1 MLIVVFTM
9 IRRITIVGLVS
20 LLLLSCLYAEET
32 ELPPTDAEILDS
44 LTVIMDCVSASLVTE
59 CTDSDI
65 DLPCSNVSMNQGS
78 MLPRRIAYFL
88 ADPSEYV
95 DKLAPADSG
104 GGFFAAL
111 LSLLNSATENPLVSA
126 VYVAMSTRDYKEG
139 DFLLS
144 GYISFEYP
152 EGADL
157 DQVLAIWSS
166 RENTGQSIGLSVD
179 MQVYGSKLS
188 RPMYLSGDFS
198 LSVDDTGDIVISSV
212 NVYRINGYAYQG
224 GEFRM

>member
-1 MLIVVFTM
+1 M
-9 IRRITIVGLVS
+9 IRRLTIVGLVS
-20 LLLLSCLYAEET
+20 LLLISSLFAEET
-32 ELPPTDAEILDS
+32 ELPPTDAEVLDS

-78 MLPRRIAYFL
+78 KLPRRIAYFL

-95 DKLAPADSG
+95 DKLSPSDSN

-126 VYVAMSTRDYKEG
+126 VYVAMSTRGYREG

-144 GYISFEYP
+144 GYISFTYP

>member
-1 MLIVVFTM
+1 M
-9 IRRITIVGLVS
+9 IRRLTIVGLVS
-20 LLLLSCLYAEET
+20 LLLISSLFAEET
-32 ELPPTDAEILDS
+32 ELPPTDAEVLDS

-78 MLPRRIAYFL
+78 KLPRRIAYFL

-95 DKLAPADSG
+95 DKLSPSDSN

-126 VYVAMSTRDYKEG
+126 VYVAMSTRGYKEG

-144 GYISFEYP
+144 GYISFTYP

>member
-1 MLIVVFTM
+1 M
-9 IRRITIVGLVS
+9 IRRLTIVGLVS
-20 LLLLSCLYAEET
+20 LLLISSLFAEET
-32 ELPPTDAEILDS
+32 ELPPTDAEVLDS

-78 MLPRRIAYFL
+78 KLPRRIAYFL

-95 DKLAPADSG
+95 DKLSPSDSN

-126 VYVAMSTRDYKEG
+126 VYVAMSTRGYREG

-144 GYISFEYP
+144 GYISFTYP

-188 RPMYLSGDFS
+188 RPMYLTGDFS